1 MTLWAI
7 VPVKPL
13 RRSKSRLSEVLSGE
27 ERAALSQEMLIQT
40 LEVLSQVP
48 NVDRML
54 VISKDSRALA
64 IAREHG
70 ARTLAERGTP
80 QLNKALVRATVL
92 ARGYGVSTVLVLPA
106 DLPMITKPDVEKL
119 IASAS
124 DPPVVVIAPDRHG
137 TGTNALLSSPPGLI
151 EYDFGPGSFARH
163 KERAEGVDAR
173 VVVCELPSLE
183 LDLDVPE
190 DLELFRV
197 WQNQASVADV
207 EE

>member
-13 RRSKSRLSEVLSGE
+13 RRSKSRLSDVLSGE

-124 DPPVVVIAPDRHG
+124 DPPVVVIAPDRHR

-163 KERAEGVDAR
+163 KERAESVDAR
-173 VVVCELPSLE
+173 VVICELPSLE
-183 LDLDVPE
+183 LDLDIPE

>member
-40 LEVLSQVP
+40 LEVLSHVP
-48 NVDRML
+48 EVERIL
-54 VISKDSRALA
+54 VISRDSRALA

-70 ARTLAERGTP
+70 ARTIAERGIP

-92 ARGYGVSTVLVLPA
+92 ARGYGVSAVLVLPA
-106 DLPMITKPDVEKL
+106 DLPMITQASVEKL
-119 IASAS
+119 IASS
-124 DPPVVVIAPDRHG
+124 SEPPVVVIAPDRHG
-137 TGTNALLSSPPGLI
+137 KGTNALLTSPPGLI
-151 EYDFGPGSFARH
+151 EYDFGPNSFGRH
-163 KERAEGVDAR
+163 IARAEGVGAR
-173 VVVCELPSLE
+173 VVICELPSIE
-183 LDLDVPE
+183 LDLDLPE
-190 DLELFRV
+190 DLALFRAWRSQV
-197 WQNQASVADV
+197 LVPEA